1 MLVRRGLSV
10 LFFVGVAL
18 RSGLAEAQYFKA
30 EPTVRLSGGYTFNR
44 FVSDDPA
51 LDPYS
56 QSSPLVTIAPSLALT
71 YDTPLVTQRL
81 TISST
86 FGLPL
91 ASDFT
96 FNGQPPTYNLKLH
109 YTGSVPL
116 DARTKLTLT
125 GTASAAPI
133 NGFTT
138 QQDASLTPIEAPP
151 LDFSYNLTFSAIES
165 LRRELTEASSLTQ
178 TTNLSYAFPFNV
190 DPIRASTLT
199 IKNSLA
205 LMRKWTIDTLTL
217 TGSVGVTRFGPAETR
232 QGVTDARV
240 QVLNDLSLTWR
251 RPFTEELTGSL
262 NLGVGQTISPGT
274 TVAPVW
280 QPTGGAQL
288 AYSFAPVTVTLVYSY
303 SAIVDIYTAS
313 TNLNNQV
320 TLRATVPL
328 STTGL
333 SISGSGGYAHL
344 VPIAGVGVT
353 AGFDSITSDVGLTYA
368 PLSIPKLSVSL
379 RGIYARQIPIDNPLG
394 AVTRYGTIFNVSF
407 SYPNTKSV
415 DFNAR
420 LAPAFVPA
428 NFEGDVSL
436 GQETPATEFA
446 PPVDAPPPDAAGPEA
461 APTPAPPPAAA
472 P

>member
-1 MLVRRGLSV
+1 MVVRRSLAVLS
-10 LFFVGVAL
+10 FAGVASW
-18 RSGLAEAQYFKA
+18 SGLAGAQYFKA
-30 EPTVRLSGGYTFNR
+30 DPTVRLSGGYTFNR

-81 TISST
+81 TVSAT

-96 FNGQPPTYNLKLH
+96 FNGQPPSYSLRLH
-109 YTGSVPL
+109 YTGNIPL
-116 DARTKLTLT
+116 DALTKLTLT

-151 LDFSYNLTFSAIES
+151 LDFSYNITLSGIES
-165 LRRELTEASSLTQ
+165 VRRELTESQSLTQ
-178 TTNLSYAFPFNV
+178 TTNLSYALPFNV

-205 LMRKWTIDTLTL
+205 LTRKWTLDTLTL
-217 TGSVGVTRFGPAETR
+217 TGSVGVTRFGPAETNA
-232 QGVTDARV
+232 GVTDTRV
-240 QVLNDLSLTWR
+240 QILNDLMLTWR
-251 RPFTEELTGSL
+251 RLFTEDLTGSL

-288 AYSFAPVTVTLVYSY
+288 AYSLVPVIVTLVYSY
-303 SAIVDIYTAS
+303 SAVVDVYTAS

-333 SISGSGGYAHL
+333 SLSGSGGYAHL
-344 VPIAGVGVT
+344 VPIAGVGAT

-368 PLSIPKLSVSL
+368 PTAVPKLSLSL

-394 AVTRYGTIFNVSF
+394 AVTRYGTIFNVAF
-407 SYPNTKSV
+407 SYPNTQAV

-420 LAPAFVPA
+420 LAPAFIPSA

-436 GQETPATEFA
+436 GAEVPAAEFA
-446 PPVDAPPPDAAGPEA
+446 PRDTPPPDAAAPLE
-461 APTPAPPPAAA
+461 APTTPPAAA

>member
-10 LFFVGVAL
+10 LLFAEVAL
-18 RSGLAEAQYFKA
+18 WSGLAEAQYFKA
-30 EPTVRLSGGYTFNR
+30 DPTVRLSGGYTFNR
-44 FVSDDPA
+44 FVSPT

-71 YDTPLVTQRL
+71 YDTPRVTQRL

-96 FNGQPPTYNLKLH
+96 FNGQPPSYNLKLN
-109 YTGSVPL
+109 YNGTIPL
-116 DARTKLTLT
+116 DPLTKLTLT

-151 LDFSYNLTFSAIES
+151 FDFTYNLSFSGSES

-178 TTNLSYAFPFNV
+178 TTNLSYAYPFNV
-190 DPIRASTLT
+190 EPIRASTLT

-205 LMRKWTIDTLTL
+205 FTRKWTIDTLTL
-217 TGSVGVTRFGPAETR
+217 TGSVGVTRFGPAETNI
-232 QGVTDARV
+232 GVTDVRV
-240 QVLNDLSLTWR
+240 QILNDLSLTWR
-251 RPFTEELTGSL
+251 RPFTEDLTGSL

-288 AYSFAPVTVTLVYSY
+288 AYNFTPVTITLVYSY
-303 SAIVDIYTAS
+303 SAMVDVYTAS

-344 VPIAGVGVT
+344 VPIAGVGAS
-353 AGFDSITSDVGLTYA
+353 AGFDSITSDVGLTYTPIA
-368 PLSIPKLSVSL
+368 IPKLSVSL
-379 RGIYARQIPIDNPLG
+379 RGIYSRQVPIDNPLG
-394 AVTRYGTIFNVSF
+394 AATRYGTIFNVSF
-407 SYPNTKSV
+407 SYPNTKAV
-415 DFNAR
+415 DFNAH
-420 LAPAFVPA
+420 LAPAFIPT
-428 NFEGDVSL
+428 NFDGDVNL
-436 GQETPATEFA
+436 GQEAPALDLELA
-446 PPVDAPPPDAAGPEA
+446 PPVDAA
-461 APTPAPPPAAA
+461 APAAPSAPAPAPAAV

>member
-10 LFFVGVAL
+10 LFFAGVAL
-18 RSGLAEAQYFKA
+18 WSGLAEAQYFNA

-44 FVSDDPA
+44 FVSADPA

-71 YDTPLVTQRL
+71 YDTPLVQQRL

-86 FGLPL
+86 LGLPL

-96 FNGQPPTYNLKLH
+96 FNGQPPSYNLKLN
-109 YTGSVPL
+109 YNGTIPL
-116 DARTKLTLT
+116 DPLTKLTLT

-151 LDFSYNLTFSAIES
+151 FDFTYNLTFSGSES
-165 LRRELTEASSLTQ
+165 LRRELSESASLTQ
-178 TTNLSYAFPFNV
+178 TTTGSYTLPFNV

-205 LMRKWTIDTLTL
+205 LTRKWTLDTLTL
-217 TGSVGVTRFGPAETR
+217 TGSVGVTRFGPAETNA
-232 QGVTDARV
+232 GVTDTRV
-240 QVLNDLSLTWR
+240 QILNDLALTWR
-251 RPFTEELTGSL
+251 RPFTEDLTGSL

-274 TVAPVW
+274 TVPPVW

-288 AYSFAPVTVTLVYSY
+288 SYDFAPVTITLVYGY
-303 SAIVDIYTAS
+303 SAMVDVYTAS
-313 TNLNNQV
+313 TNLNNHV
-320 TLRATVPL
+320 TLRATLPL
-328 STTGL
+328 STTGF
-333 SISGSGGYAHL
+333 SIAGSGGLVHL
-344 VPIAGVGVT
+344 VPIAGVGS
-353 AGFDSITSDVGLTYA
+353 GSDSVTSDIGLTYA
-368 PLSIPKLSVSL
+368 PVAIPKLSVSL
-379 RGIYARQIPIDNPLG
+379 RGIYSRQAPLDNPLG
-394 AVTRYGTIFNVSF
+394 AVTRWGTIFNVSF
-407 SYPNTKSV
+407 SYPNTKAV

-420 LAPAFVPA
+420 LAPAFIPT
-428 NFEGDVSL
+428 NFDGDVKL
-436 GQETPATEFA
+436 GQDAPAFEFA
-446 PPVDAPPPDAAGPEA
+446 PPVDAGPPEA
-461 APTPAPPPAAA
+461 PSAPAPPVAPAAV